1 MQSNEKKYD
10 FGIIGLWFGRNYGS
24 MATYYALHQT
34 VTKMGYSVEMIEN
47 PLKPDHEMIPD
58 KSHPY
63 HIAKV
68 FYNISEKK
76 KLNRMH
82 ELNKECRGF
91 IVGSDQLW
99 NIGLSRPYKQMY
111 YLGFADDSVKKISYG
126 TSFGKDYKGTDEER
140 KISSANLRRFDGV
153 SVRDRLSLDICKNT
167 FGVENAVEVC
177 DPTFLCDREDYD
189 KLSDMAHIEENEK
202 YILAYILDPDAEIGE
217 RLEQLSVDRDIK
229 VIVML
234 DEPPKNW
241 ESNKEHLGLTGRG
254 NVEVKKDVDLCEW
267 IWYYQNAES
276 VFTDS
281 FHGTIFSIIFKKPF
295 ITLMNVKRGAERFL
309 SLLEPIGLSCRLF
322 ETPDCIGKYD
332 LLESCDYDT
341 VDEKLDKIKKD
352 SYHWLKEVLVKK
364 KEMPKSISLS
374 EEQSELIKNDFKRC
388 KRVVEY
394 IKSYGIENIVICPN
408 RDNWNL
414 ERLFSSDEFF
424 KVHIVRDET
433 SAGFFA
439 LGISQR
445 TNKKV
450 VLCSGAGAL
459 SAVREAKTQHLPIL
473 VMTADRSYSCGQE
486 NGFTD
491 IFGNAVKK
499 SFALTTR
506 SDEMSEWK
514 LRHDICS
521 AVLELDHHAKGPVH
535 VNIPL
540 ESSMELTFN
549 DGDTWLEK
557 RKIIDKVTLTSG
569 DSVWK
574 ARADRLKKIRKI
586 LVIYGQNRP
595 LSPKDEEAVN
605 EFAERY
611 HCVIIKDTMSNLN
624 CDRAFVPN
632 DVIDHLS
639 DSAFCDNLWADV
651 VITIGGK
658 TSFSDKIVKKL
669 MSRGIPVN
677 HWNVSENGEIPDI
690 FHHLLRVFECS
701 AGAFFRKFVRFADG
715 AENDG
720 TYYKAWQD
728 ECDRCLPPHTSH
740 YSRLYAIERFVI
752 GIPDHVNL
760 HIGAGDVM
768 ECVNRFA
775 IKPDIPVLALN
786 GGQGCIAAF
795 LGQSAANER
804 ESYLLADEEEFVKD
818 IHSLYVCDTEKNMH
832 IMFINQSGRNI
843 VEHTAEILGFRYMC
857 SHDRDEFDGH
867 IFDFFEEKDKT
878 VIFEIF
884 IE

>member
-111 YLGFADDSVKKISYG
+111 YLGFADDSVKKVSYG

-352 SYHWLKEVLVKK
+352 SYHWLKEVLAKK

-651 VITIGGK
+651 VITIGGQ

-720 TYYKAWQD
+720 IYYKAWQD

-740 YSRLYAIERFVI
+740 YSKLYAIERFVI

>member
-341 VDEKLDKIKKD
+341 VYEKLDKIRKD
-352 SYHWLKEVLVKK
+352 SYHWLKEVLA
-364 KEMPKSISLS
+364 KEKELPKSISLS

-677 HWNVSENGEIPDI
+677 HWNVSENGEISDI

-720 TYYKAWQD
+720 IYYKAWQD